1 MNEKRQQDIKWLE
14 SVGFTAGNN
23 DERFANF
30 YKAVD
35 IFNGSGIKLIFYV
48 EFLDEHY
55 FVEFQIVNGEDELKD
70 WIEAPD
76 VIPNV
81 YVEMADDCSIEQL
94 IGEAEDLAIEK
105 LTENVLNVKK
115 PKEDR

>member
-14 SVGFTAGNN
+14 SVGFIVGNN
-23 DERFANF
+23 DERFATF

-35 IFNGSGIKLIFYV
+35 IFIGSGVKLIFYI

-55 FVEFQIVNGEDELKD
+55 FVEFQIVRGKDELED

-76 VIPNV
+76 VIPYV

-94 IGEAEDLAIEK
+94 ISKAKDLAIEK

-115 PKEDR
+115 SKEDR

>member
-14 SVGFTAGNN
+14 SVGFTVRNN
-23 DERFANF
+23 DERIATL

-35 IFNGSGIKLIFYV
+35 IFNGSDVKLIFYV
-48 EFLDEHY
+48 EFLDSNY
-55 FVEFQIVNGEDELKD
+55 FVEFNIVRGEDELKG

-115 PKEDR
+115 SKEDR